1 MSNFGDGHRTGTT
14 TAPPPP
20 PRARLGRRQ
29 QEPTP
34 SSPQGLPTRRRWG
47 RFAAGA
53 VLALL
58 GAWIFASLYISA
70 GERVEVLSVA
80 RDVGQYETIEDDD
93 LKVVR
98 VAAGPEVET
107 VDADERD
114 DIVGRAA
121 AVPLREGSLLA
132 ESQVVEEGLDLIGPD
147 KAATT
152 VDIGAGPA
160 SVLEPGMEVSVVVA
174 AEQGAGEET
183 THSYPGWLLAKGE
196 PDEQT
201 GDVPIT
207 VVVDRSALNEVAAAD
222 DGQVRF
228 GQLGGVEEG

>member
-1 MSNFGDGHRTGTT
+1 MSNFGDGPRTGTAT
-14 TAPPPP
+14 VPPP

-29 QEPTP
+29 QDPSP

-70 GERVEVLSVA
+70 GERIEVLSVA
-80 RDVGQYETIEDDD
+80 RDVAQYETIEDDD
-93 LKVVR
+93 LRVVR

-107 VDADERD
+107 IDADERD

-132 ESQVVEEGLDLIGPD
+132 ENQVVEEDLDLIGPD

-152 VDIGAGPA
+152 IDLGAGPA

-174 AEQGAGEET
+174 PDQGADDDT
-183 THSYPGWLLAKGE
+183 PHSYPGWVLAKGD

-201 GDVPIT
+201 GDIPIT

-228 GQLGGVEEG
+228 GQLGGVEQDD